1 MIMNIAELKDSV
13 MKLNKNELMEVAS
26 LINQL
31 LWDDW
36 DRQIAKDFDEGRLD
50 FLMREA
56 DEAME
61 SLTEGNI
68 KQCP

>member
-1 MIMNIAELKDSV
+1 MINIAELKDSV
-13 MKLNKNELMEVAS
+13 MKLNRNELMEVAS

-36 DRQIAKDFDEGRLD
+36 DRQIAKDFDEGKLD

-56 DEAME
+56 DEV
-61 SLTEGNI
+61 LNEG
-68 KQCP
+68 KTKPCP